1 MKFYAFDSSA
11 FVTVCFFRKHL
22 YPIQLKWEL
31 AWVNERKPLR
41 KCDAI
46 FNGECDRHCNQSEK
60 RQENCLTLL
69 CSVGAHKRLCRQL
82 PATCSCALWQD
93 RQTFFRA
100 LRSSGYFYQ
109 VMAASWLEIKKL
121 HLFSLRHATK
131 PNTEMLMVLGHI
143 FPAHKAV
150 KAKESVRN
158 DRILLYLWR
167 ISAVAVAVHDRAC
180 RLERSRGGSMV
191 AYNHVTKTR
200 APLCS
205 FAKLFHAPP
214 KPQLMRLDS
223 RVGLRW

>member
-1 MKFYAFDSSA
+1 MRESHWENVMLFLMANVIDTATNLKNDKKTVWHFYA
-11 FVTVCFFRKHL
+11 VL
-22 YPIQLKWEL
+22 EL
-31 AWVNERKPLR
+31 TNDCADNFLPHVLVH
-41 KCDAI
+41 CDKT
-46 FNGECDRHCNQSEK
+46 GR
-60 RQENCLTLL
+60 LL
-69 CSVGAHKRLCRQL
+69 
-82 PATCSCALWQD
+82 
-93 RQTFFRA
+93 FRA

-167 ISAVAVAVHDRAC
+167 FSAVAVAVHDRAC